1 MYVQKEI
8 ILQHD
13 FQKFPKNNNIIFRV
27 SIFWG
32 KPLRKRKLFPNIIEI
47 SPGIEFTISQIVAT
61 TWFQRIRSY
70 VEIPSPPSPLLTNR
84 ILVPDR

>member
-47 SPGIEFTISQIVAT
+47 SQIVAT